1 MILEYIVI
9 GAGILISHFL
19 NGTNLFE
26 ISGFKPDF
34 MVIFVLFFALR
45 RGTMAGI
52 WIGFFGG
59 LLSDSGLGGEIVGN
73 VVTYKIGLHSLTFC
87 IMGYIVGK
95 FARPA
100 YHENQISIMLYS
112 LVVTLISRI
121 ASYFL
126 FSLFF
131 HENLNY
137 SIIST
142 SIFNGAIAPIFFWV
156 LGKLY
161 RLEQAEG

>member
-59 LLSDSGLGGEIVGN
+59 LLSDSGLGGEIVDN
-73 VVTYKIGLHSLTFC
+73 IVTYKIGLHSLTFC

-112 LVVTLISRI
+112 LVVTLVSRI
-121 ASYFL
+121 ASSLL
-126 FSLFF
+126 FSAFF

-142 SIFNGAIAPIFFWV
+142 SIFNGAIAPMFFWI